1 MQDNATSA
9 GLPLAQPG
17 RPYYFVEVSEV
28 PAKAASPLHALP
40 PRAMY
45 TRTSQVRTVSQSV
58 NVSCSQLLG
67 LGCLSC
73 LGTRDGPQ
81 MVLLGQVSQR
91 GHGPTCACSRWPMDC
106 CGSLLSCV
114 MHY

>member
-28 PAKAASPLHALP
+28 PAKSASPLHALP

-45 TRTSQVRTVSQSV
+45 TRTSQVCKGLFCADCLVYDLKHQV
-58 NVSCSQLLG
+58 NAML
-67 LGCLSC
+67 
-73 LGTRDGPQ
+73 
-81 MVLLGQVSQR
+81 
-91 GHGPTCACSRWPMDC
+91 
-106 CGSLLSCV
+106 
-114 MHY
+114 